1 MNLRHWNTSPGL
13 TRAISRLALASGLLA
28 GALAFSPPARA
39 QVPAVEPQKTIVKA
53 DRLEATNSGVEGH
66 YVFIGNVRIT
76 GTNLEITCDR
86 LEIFSVSAPG
96 KDAKTEEKGA
106 FSDAGNIRRM
116 LATGHV
122 SIAQEGRTAT
132 CGVAEV
138 LPHEDRIILTED
150 PVITD
155 IATGVTMK
163 GTRMTVNKEREAQIE
178 NPEVVGPALPNL
190 GFPGANDANAPAATP
205 PAAKPSP

>member
-1 MNLRHWNTSPGL
+1 MNLPPRTSRL
-13 TRAISRLALASGLLA
+13 SRFRLASRLALTGLLLL
-28 GALAFSPPARA
+28 GAADVRPDARA
-39 QVPAVEPQKTIVKA
+39 QSPGVSVEAQKTIVKA
-53 DRLEATNSGVEGH
+53 DRLEASNSGVEGH

-86 LEIFSVSAPG
+86 LEIFSVSQPG
-96 KDAKTEEKGA
+96 DKPAGPV
-106 FSDAGNIRRM
+106 SDAGNIRRM

-122 SIAQEGRTAT
+122 AIAQEGRKAT

-138 LPHEDRIILTED
+138 LPHEDRIILTEE

-163 GTRMTVNKEREAQIE
+163 GTRMTVNKERDAVIE

-190 GFPGANDANAPAATP
+190 GFPGATDAAPP
-205 PAAKPSP
+205 PEPQPSP